1 MTANIADQTR
11 RLRRVARAA
20 RLMDTAVRLPGGF
33 RLGADSIVGLVPG
46 VGDTATVLVSLWIV
60 NEARK
65 MGLPTH
71 KLTRMLGNVGLDYV
85 VGAVPILG
93 DVFDAVYKANRRNLN
108 MILDHFGHHDLTD
121 LDDIDERTMKDVTP
135 DNNRRG

>member
-1 MTANIADQTR
+1 MDNDIAERTR

-33 RLGADSIVGLVPG
+33 RLGADSIVGLIPG
-46 VGDTATVLVSLWIV
+46 IGDTAAVVVSLWIV

-65 MGLPTH
+65 LGVPSH
-71 KLTRMLGNVGLDYV
+71 KLAKMMGNVGLDYFI
-85 VGAVPILG
+85 GAVPLLG
-93 DVFDAVYKANRRNLN
+93 DVFDAVFKANRRNLN
-108 MILDHFGHHDLTD
+108 LILDHFGHHDLTS

-135 DNNRRG
+135 R